1 MVAHTLSNYTTG
13 SQSTLAS
20 IDTELNGSALPRDRY
35 LGCLVGLALGDALG
49 APLEFL
55 SRDQIVATWGEV
67 RDLLGGGWLNVD
79 PGEYTEDT
87 QLAVTLAASI
97 VSLGRVEPQDM
108 ARRFV
113 AWLQAGPTDVGKL
126 TRLAIRYH
134 EQGLPWQE
142 VGPRVC
148 IDLIGRCAGNGSVM
162 RCAPVGLLHALRPAQ
177 LIRDSI
183 LTSQLTHAD
192 PQPVWA
198 AVAVNLAIAEL
209 LAGRRANLIP
219 RVAAQIEEPRV
230 QRALLQAPS
239 LARKDVRSGGYVLET
254 LSAAFWALENH
265 PGFEEVVVAAVN
277 LGDDADTV
285 GAVAGALAGAR
296 EGFGAIP
303 ARWLA
308 QLHDVEP
315 LAELARG
322 LHHLA
327 HAPLTQ
333 S

>member
-1 MVAHTLSNYTTG
+1 MVAHTLPKYTTG
-13 SQSTLAS
+13 SLDGLAIVNS
-20 IDTELNGSALPRDRY
+20 RPEGFALPRDRY

-97 VSLGRVEPQDM
+97 VSLGCVDPQDM
-108 ARRFV
+108 ARRLV
-113 AWLQAGPTDVGKL
+113 AWLQVGPTDVGKL
-126 TRLAIRYH
+126 TRHAIRYH
-134 EQGLPWQE
+134 EQGLPWHE

-162 RCAPVGLLHALRPAQ
+162 RCAPVGLLQALRPAQ
-177 LIRDSI
+177 LVRDSI

-198 AVAVNLAIAEL
+198 TVAVNLAIGEL
-209 LAGRRANLIP
+209 LAGRTTNLIP
-219 RVAAQIEEPRV
+219 RIAAQIEEPRV
-230 QRALLQAPS
+230 KRALLQAPS

-265 PGFEEVVVAAVN
+265 TGFEEVVVAAVN

-303 ARWLA
+303 QRWLT
-308 QLHDVEP
+308 QLHHVEP
-315 LAELARG
+315 LADLARG
-322 LHHLA
+322 LHRLA
-327 HAPLTQ
+327 HMPLACA
-333 S
+333 